1 MQVSRYSWVGRYGIR
16 RNTLPF
22 HRRARRRV
30 TGIRGDAPGTAQAK
44 HATLARLI
52 TMVCLCGTLW
62 AIPCM
67 DTLYAAEIG
76 TVVVSNDGETYHVS
90 FDAAVRAPAQ
100 LVFEQ
105 LSDYAH
111 LNRLSS
117 VITAITVEP
126 APDGK
131 SDRVRSKLRSCILL
145 FCREIAQVEDV
156 TEPDKHTIVG
166 HMVPGQGDFTD
177 GDCVWRIAD
186 DGDWTRLHY
195 EASRTIAFWIP
206 AVIGPWIIK
215 HTMREYLESSV
226 AALEQIANQA
236 AGSRH

>member
-1 MQVSRYSWVGRYGIR
+1 MRTSNDVLSKA
-16 RNTLPF
+16 
-22 HRRARRRV
+22 RARN
-30 TGIRGDAPGTAQAK
+30 AS
-44 HATLARLI
+44 LARLVA
-52 TMVCLCGTLW
+52 TVCLGGAYW
-62 AIPCM
+62 APPCM
-67 DTLYAAEIG
+67 DTVYAAEIG
-76 TVVVSNDGETYHVS
+76 TVLVSNDGDTYHVS
-90 FDAAVRAPAQ
+90 FDAAVKAPAQ

-145 FCREIAQVEDV
+145 FCREIAQVEDL

-195 EASRTIAFWIP
+195 EDSRTIAFWIP

-226 AALEQIANQA
+226 VALEQIANQG
-236 AGSRH
+236 AGSRR

>member
-1 MQVSRYSWVGRYGIR
+1 MRTSSDIVRKART
-16 RNTLPF
+16 RN
-22 HRRARRRV
+22 AS
-30 TGIRGDAPGTAQAK
+30 
-44 HATLARLI
+44 LARLVA
-52 TMVCLCGTLW
+52 TVCLGGACW
-62 AIPCM
+62 ATPCM
-67 DTLYAAEIG
+67 DRIYAAEIG
-76 TVVVSNDGETYHVS
+76 TVVVSNNGDTYHVS
-90 FDAAVRAPAQ
+90 FDAAVKAPAQ

-111 LNRLSS
+111 LNRLSP

-131 SDRVRSKLRSCILL
+131 SDRVRSMLQSCILL
-145 FCREIAQVEDV
+145 FCRKIAQVEDV
-156 TEPDKHTIVG
+156 TEPDNRTIVG

-177 GDCVWRIAD
+177 GDCMWRIAD
-186 DGDWTRLHY
+186 DGEWTRLHY

-215 HTMREYLESSV
+215 HTMREYLVSSV